1 MKEKIYIILLFL
13 ILTACGFELEK
24 NLNTTNFY
32 ISEIKTIGD
41 KRINYLIKN
50 YLLNTSKSDLSI
62 CIDRW
67 RRDIRSSDRSK

>member
-41 KRINYLIKN
+41 KRII
-50 YLLNTSKSDLSI
+50 
-62 CIDRW
+62 
-67 RRDIRSSDRSK
+67 